1 MSLTYSISVAL
12 LASVAVAHMVVMP
25 EEISPGGRQTFG
37 VTISHDCGDDTLG
50 TTNFTV
56 EVPRGLLSVKV
67 EDLPGW
73 HVIIHKY
80 TVRVSSTSRPRAA
93 AVHFAHSL
101 NRRAAAYWPTN
112 SVFQLEHPVTL
123 GKTTHNESIH
133 AVEFHGFLADDRY
146 KTFGIKA
153 QAPEDAEV
161 GTNYYWNGYQGKAS
175 AVALRKRH
183 SCPGSAVRQTLIQL
197 VFGVLSRLTFQSA
210 TEMECLRGQ
219 ISSRPITLSR
229 RGQLL

>member
-101 NRRAAAYWPTN
+101 NVGLRHTDRQVLFSSSSTPSPSGRQLTMSQSTPSSSTASSPTTGTRR
-112 SVFQLEHPVTL
+112 
-123 GKTTHNESIH
+123 
-133 AVEFHGFLADDRY
+133 LA
-146 KTFGIKA
+146 
-153 QAPEDAEV
+153 
-161 GTNYYWNGYQGKAS
+161 
-175 AVALRKRH
+175 
-183 SCPGSAVRQTLIQL
+183 
-197 VFGVLSRLTFQSA
+197 
-210 TEMECLRGQ
+210 
-219 ISSRPITLSR
+219 SR
-229 RGQLL
+229 RRRRRTPRSEQNTTGTATKVRPAPWLFASDTVARAPRSGRH